1 MHRTEDN
8 TAPVYPRSSVNLD
21 PRIFLVPPNPDLTF
35 WPLTRQIPFPYC
47 DTSHIQS
54 LHHGREFPSWRIPCP
69 WQWWPRL
76 PRNDNPLHIYGE
88 AGKENQADTR
98 YTDGWQTRELQ
109 RSIISISTRVKQ
121 YFNSSLKSS
130 SSNTYLFV
138 SDEEAEGD
146 REGEVHPLSDA
157 FRFC

>member
-1 MHRTEDN
+1 MHRTEDS
-8 TAPVYPRSSVNLD
+8 TAPTQPAPPSTLIPTFPSSPLPIPTQKLLAGPLPDRSL
-21 PRIFLVPPNPDLTF
+21 FLWN
-35 WPLTRQIPFPYC
+35 
-47 DTSHIQS
+47 TSYTQR
-54 LHHGREFPSWRIPCP
+54 LHHGREFPSRKMPCP

-76 PRNDNPLHIYGE
+76 LRNENPVHIYGE
-88 AGKENQADTR
+88 AGKENQADTPS
-98 YTDGWQTRELQ
+98 TDGWQTQELR

-146 REGEVHPLSDA
+146 GEGDGYRCGC
-157 FRFC
+157 F